1 MRNIFESRYKK
12 IVLENKNFIV
22 EWKNEK
28 RIFNI
33 S

>member
-1 MRNIFESRYKK
+1 MRNIFESRCKK
-12 IVLENKNFIV
+12 IVLGNKNFIV

-28 RIFNI
+28 RIFKI